1 MLLLLKLLKLCKC
14 SMLIKSTLALKCLSY
29 FHSSSVLILY
39 RHSHQVYQ
47 NVCVHERSTA
57 RLECEMSSKD
67 VHIHWLKDGCD
78 ITASGRYIFMREGKR
93 AESVSWLMREST
105 LLSALRTT
113 MHTNMSSLLKSLWLV
128 RILLYREKEPLNFLG
143 P

>member
-1 MLLLLKLLKLCKC
+1 
-14 SMLIKSTLALKCLSY
+14 MLIKSTLALKCLSY

-93 AESVSWLMREST
+93 AEVIIEECQLADEGEYSVVCTQDNDAHEYVKSAKVT
-105 LLSALRTT
+105 VAGKNSAL
-113 MHTNMSSLLKSLWLV
+113 
-128 RILLYREKEPLNFLG
+128 
-143 P
+143 